1 MSEFLEEYGGLVAI
15 SIFGLLVLGGFLAAL
30 IKVCNI

>member
-15 SIFGLLVLGGFLAAL
+15 SAFGILILGGFLAAL
-30 IKVCNI
+30 VKVCNI